1 MSDSKRAL
9 EGVDAF
15 ENATRSLKDEL
26 VDPEDYGETP
36 AMHKSVLSRK
46 DSVRW
51 DHSGIGP
58 QGARTDR
65 VMGAIPGMAG
75 PSQTKIG
82 SAQLDLL
89 LAKARIKEAQRQKE
103 ALFGKALGVAAKK
116 GIGIAGKGL
125 ATVGKGMAG
134 GAGKAM
140 QGVGNSARNMW
151 GARNAFVRG
160 GGLRGATHRMGRDL
174 NNIGFDNAV
183 VNRMAKV
190 NPNASQNRM
199 LDVAGMGYGTYSD
212 ASKWAQ

>member
-1 MSDSKRAL
+1 MSNSRAAL

-15 ENATRSLKDEL
+15 EDATKNLKNNL
-26 VDPEDYGETP
+26 VDPDDYGETP
-36 AMHKSVLSRK
+36 AMHQGRLKRK
-46 DSVRW
+46 NSIKWDDSEV
-51 DHSGIGP
+51 GP

-65 VMGAIPGMAG
+65 VMGAIPGMSG

-82 SAQLDLL
+82 SAQFDLL
-89 LAKARIKEAQRQKE
+89 LARARIKEAQRQKE

-116 GIGIAGKGL
+116 GIGLAGKGL
-125 ATVGKGMAG
+125 AGAGKSMAS
-134 GAGKAM
+134 GAGKAL
-140 QGVGNSARNMW
+140 QGVGNAAKNTW

-174 NNIGFDNAV
+174 NNLGFDNAV

-190 NPNASQNRM
+190 NPNPSQNRM
-199 LDVAGMGYGTYSD
+199 LDVAGIGYGTYSD